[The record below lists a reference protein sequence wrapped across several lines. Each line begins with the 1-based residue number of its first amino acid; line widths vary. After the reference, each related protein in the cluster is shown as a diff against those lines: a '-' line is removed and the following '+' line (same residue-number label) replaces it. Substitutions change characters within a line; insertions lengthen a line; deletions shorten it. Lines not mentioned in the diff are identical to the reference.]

1 MKIIDI
7 LGKMLENHSLFH
19 LINLY
24 GNDKYL
30 ERMIEITVYFH
41 LKMNYFT

>member
-7 LGKMLENHSLFH
+7 VGKMLENHSIFH

-24 GNDKYL
+24 GK
-30 ERMIEITVYFH
+30 
-41 LKMNYFT
+41 